1 MFYISNKGWDSMKK
15 FLISLTLI
23 MSSIFLVGCGINNK
37 TAKNAVEDFLD
48 QYKNLSAS
56 VLTDLEQVIKQENLN
71 DEQQDKYREI
81 LKKEYSDLKYEI
93 LDETYDGDTAIVKT
107 KIIVYNLYKA
117 QSDAAIYLNNNMDE
131 FKNDA
136 GEYDNNKYLDYKLD
150 EMKKVKDTVEYT
162 IEFNCKKNDKG
173 NWEVNELSNSDLEKI
188 HGIYNYD
195 TTR

>member
-1 MFYISNKGWDSMKK
+1 MKK

-23 MSSIFLVGCGINNK
+23 MGSIFLVGCGLTNK
-37 TAKNAVEDFLD
+37 TAKDAVEDFLD

-56 VLTDLEQVIKQENLN
+56 VLTDLENVIKQENLN
-71 DEQQDKYREI
+71 NEQQDKYREI
-81 LKKEYSDLKYEI
+81 LKKEYSDLKYEV
-93 LDETYDGDTAIVKT
+93 LDEAYDGDTATVKT

-195 TTR
+195 TAR